1 MKLASFSYERPTAL
15 ADAIELISDQSRDIR
30 LIAGGQSLLA
40 ALNFRLGEPDLLV
53 DLNQIKELS
62 GISSSNEGKTI
73 RIGAMTRHH
82 EVLASDLITDQLP
95 LVARA
100 MREVAHPAIRNR
112 GTFGGSVALAD
123 PAAEM
128 PACVLAYN
136 ATIIASGP
144 NGQRRMGA
152 DEYFLGL
159 YETAIEPGEIIEA
172 IEFKAKTTNSFF
184 AFEEFARRQG
194 DFATAGVAITGVN
207 LAQVSDIRVVL
218 FGVADKPVR
227 AIAVEHAL
235 TGQALNEESIQ
246 AAANLATEGVA
257 VFSDGQTSQAMKR
270 HLSKTLLIR
279 ALTQAATID

>member
-1 MKLASFSYERPTAL
+1 MKLASFSYQRPTAL
-15 ADAIELISDQSRDIR
+15 ADAVQLISDQSRDIR

-53 DLNQIKELS
+53 DLNQIKELA
-62 GISSSNEGKTI
+62 GISSSENII

-82 EVLASDLITDQLP
+82 EVLTSDLIAQQLP
-95 LVARA
+95 LLARA

-112 GTFGGSVALAD
+112 GTLGGSIALAD

-136 ATIIASGP
+136 ATIIARGAD
-144 NGQRRMGA
+144 GQRRIRA
-152 DEYFLGL
+152 DEYFRGL

-172 IEFKAKTTNSFF
+172 IEFVSPSANSFY

-194 DFATAGVAITGVN
+194 DFATAGVAITGENVAN
-207 LAQVSDIRVVL
+207 VGSIRVVL

-227 AIAVEHAL
+227 ANAVEDAL
-235 TGQALNEESIQ
+235 SGQALTEQSIKD
-246 AAANLATEGVA
+246 AANLATEGIA
-257 VFSDGQTSQAMKR
+257 VFSDGQTTQAMKR
-270 HLSKTLLIR
+270 HLAKTLIVR
-279 ALTQAATID
+279 SLTQVLANG

>member
-1 MKLASFSYERPTAL
+1 
-15 ADAIELISDQSRDIR
+15 
-30 LIAGGQSLLA
+30 
-40 ALNFRLGEPDLLV
+40 
-53 DLNQIKELS
+53 
-62 GISSSNEGKTI
+62 
-73 RIGAMTRHH
+73 
-82 EVLASDLITDQLP
+82 
-95 LVARA
+95 

-207 LAQVSDIRVVL
+207 LAQVS
-218 FGVADKPVR
+218 
-227 AIAVEHAL
+227 L